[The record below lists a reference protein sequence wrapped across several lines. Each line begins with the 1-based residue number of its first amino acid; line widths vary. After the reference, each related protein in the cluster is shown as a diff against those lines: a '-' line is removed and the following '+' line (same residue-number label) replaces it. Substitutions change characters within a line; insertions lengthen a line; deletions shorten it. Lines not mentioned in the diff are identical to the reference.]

1 MASVVAVE
9 GAAAALWSGLS
20 RGVGSGKTT
29 RGGGRRASR
38 RRRQAHDHSRSLE
51 LEVGVSSLEFGVAE
65 LKEAEFRIAV

>member
-38 RRRQAHDHSRSLE
+38 RRRQAHDHSRSR
-51 LEVGVSSLEFGVAE
+51 AE
-65 LKEAEFRIAV
+65 N